1 MICVDETTFRSIEM
15 SLSPLP
21 KDLMRRLFQSSY
33 KHHYRY
39 DFAAIICDQ
48 TTVLAIDTLAYD
60 FPLLKSRLTSLKEK
74 QVLTMCQSQKP
85 SRYPVKQSMQKQ
97 MWFHLV
103 SHELIGLTRKEREL
117 KALLLFMFE
126 QLEKNGQVE
135 ALNYFT
141 TLYYRLKKVPA
152 KRFGPIFLQEIKT
165 GFTSVHEELIKN
177 MLPLGVCYRELYEEA
192 IIEEAFEHFQY

>member
-1 MICVDETTFRSIEM
+1 
-15 SLSPLP
+15 
-21 KDLMRRLFQSSY
+21 
-33 KHHYRY
+33 
-39 DFAAIICDQ
+39 
-48 TTVLAIDTLAYD
+48 
-60 FPLLKSRLTSLKEK
+60 
-74 QVLTMCQSQKP
+74 MCQSQKP

-103 SHELIGLTRKEREL
+103 SHELIRLTRKKREL

-135 ALNYFT
+135 ALNYFS
-141 TLYYRLKKVPA
+141 TLYDRLKKVPA

-177 MLPLGVCYRELYEEA
+177 MLSLGACYRELHEEA

>member
-1 MICVDETTFRSIEM
+1 
-15 SLSPLP
+15 
-21 KDLMRRLFQSSY
+21 
-33 KHHYRY
+33 
-39 DFAAIICDQ
+39 
-48 TTVLAIDTLAYD
+48 
-60 FPLLKSRLTSLKEK
+60 
-74 QVLTMCQSQKP
+74 MCQSQKL

-103 SHELIGLTRKEREL
+103 SDELIGLTRKEREL

-152 KRFGPIFLQEIKT
+152 KRFGPIFFFFLKT
-165 GFTSVHEELIKN
+165 GFTSVHEEFIKN
-177 MLPLGVCYRELYEEA
+177 MLPLGSCYRELREEA